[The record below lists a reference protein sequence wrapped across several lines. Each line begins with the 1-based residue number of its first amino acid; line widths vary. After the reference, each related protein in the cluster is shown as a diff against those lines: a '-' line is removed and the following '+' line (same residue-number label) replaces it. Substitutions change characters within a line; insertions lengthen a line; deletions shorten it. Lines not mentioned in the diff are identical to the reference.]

1 MSSSNM
7 PIESTFNEAF
17 NRPPTFCEDCGE
29 LLDFEIITNDNVR
42 CQKCGGE
49 TPLENIK
56 NHYIESEE
64 KFEMSKEWM
73 NKLKNK
79 EDKLRQEQKVKKAI
93 IDETC
98 PKCGYNKL
106 YYYVQQTRSADE
118 GSTVFYECIKCKF
131 KFNQNN

>member
-1 MSSSNM
+1 MSENM
-7 PIESTFNEAF
+7 EIETNFNEIF

-29 LLDFEIITNDNVR
+29 LLDFEIIINNNVR

-56 NHYIESEE
+56 DHFIESEE
-64 KFEMSKEWM
+64 KFELSKEWM

-79 EDKLRQEQKVKKAI
+79 EDKLRQEQKAKKAV
-93 IDETC
+93 IDEVC
-98 PKCGYNKL
+98 PKCGHNKL

-118 GSTVFYECIKCKF
+118 GSTVFYECIKCGY